1 MNKVLE
7 LSNKYKTLLNKY
19 NITTSLRLSHFF
31 AQIAHESGN
40 FKYLTELGNKSYF
53 DKYENR
59 LDLGNTQKGDGYK
72 FRGRGYIQVTGRANY
87 TELSKDTK
95 IDFISNPDILSEEV
109 NAVISALWFWNKK
122 KLNQFADLDDIK
134 TITKKINGG
143 YNGLKERQDYLTE
156 YKKIFKE

>member
-7 LSNKYKTLLNKY
+7 LSNKYKSLLTKY
-19 NITTSLRLSHFF
+19 EIITPLRLSHFF
-31 AQIAHESGN
+31 AQIAHESGG
-40 FKYLTELGNKSYF
+40 FKYLTELGDKAYF
-53 DKYENR
+53 NKYENR

-95 IDFISNPDILSEEV
+95 IDFISNPDILSQEV
-109 NAVISALWFWNKK
+109 NAILSALWFWNKK

-143 YNGLKERQDYLTE
+143 YNGLKERQNYLIE
-156 YKKIFKE
+156 YKKIFK